1 MRGWYADAV
10 VALRALAFVAGFLL
24 VAATVLSAVQ
34 TFVVP
39 RALPVRLSRLV
50 FVSSRSFFSTLA
62 RRRTDYQGRD
72 RIMAFY
78 APLTLLVLP
87 AVWLTLILLGYSA
100 MYWGLG
106 EDAWH
111 AVAVSGSS
119 LLTLGFDRPT
129 GRVATLMSVSE
140 AGLGIALLALLIT
153 YLPTIYGAFAQ
164 RETFVALLEGR
175 AGTPPWGVTMLERYE
190 RIGLHRSNDL
200 WRQGETWFAQLAES
214 HTSLASLPFF
224 RSPQPELS
232 WVTAAGTVLDAASM
246 QLAALDL
253 EFSPE
258 AALCVRSGFV
268 SLRRIADYFGI
279 PYDPDPRPTDPIS
292 IAREEFDAACDR
304 LARAGAPVNADRDQA
319 WRDFSGWR
327 VNYDAVLLALAGLTE
342 AAPAPWTS
350 DRAPAYKRPRIR
362 HRKQRPA
369 AG

>member
-1 MRGWYADAV
+1 MT
-10 VALRALAFVAGFLL
+10 ALRPLAFVAGFFL
-24 VAATVLSAVQ
+24 VGATVLSAVQ

-39 RALPVRLSRLV
+39 RALPVRLSRVV
-50 FVSSRSFFSTLA
+50 FVFSRWLFSTSA
-62 RRRTDYQGRD
+62 RRRTDYAGRD

-78 APLTLLVLP
+78 APITLLVLP
-87 AVWLTLILLGYSA
+87 GVWLTLVLLGYAA

-106 EDAWH
+106 EDLWH
-111 AVAVSGSS
+111 SVDVSGSS
-119 LLTLGFDRPT
+119 LITLGFSRPE
-129 GRVATLMSVSE
+129 GRVATVVSFTE
-140 AGLGIALLALLIT
+140 AALGIALLALLIT

-190 RIGLHRSNDL
+190 RIGLHSNDL
-200 WRQGETWFAQLAES
+200 WRQGEIWFAQLAES

-232 WVTAAGTVLDAASM
+232 WVTAAGTVLDAASL
-246 QLAALDL
+246 QLSALDL

-279 PYDPDPRPTDPIS
+279 PYDPDPSPTDPIS
-292 IAREEFDAACDR
+292 ITRDEFESACER
-304 LARAGAPVNADRDQA
+304 LARAGAPLKPDRDRA

-350 DRAPAYKRPRIR
+350 DRAVAYKRPRIR
-362 HRKQRPA
+362 HRRQRPA
-369 AG
+369 SG

>member
-1 MRGWYADAV
+1 MF
-10 VALRALAFVAGFLL
+10 LAGGAL
-24 VAATVLSAVQ
+24 VATTVLSAVQ

-50 FVSSRSFFSTLA
+50 FVTSRTLFSTFA
-62 RRRTDYQGRD
+62 GRHDDYEGRD

-78 APLTLLVLP
+78 APITLLVLP
-87 AVWLTLILLGYSA
+87 AVWLAFVLVGYAA

-106 EDAWH
+106 DEPWH
-111 AVAVSGSS
+111 SIEVSGSS
-119 LLTLGFDRPT
+119 LLTLGFDHPANRW
-129 GRVATLMSVSE
+129 ATLVSFSE
-140 AGLGIALLALLIT
+140 AALGIALLATLIT

-175 AGTPPWGVTMLERYE
+175 AGTPPWGVTMLERFE
-190 RIGLHRSNDL
+190 RVGLHRSNDL

-246 QLAALDL
+246 QLSALDVP
-253 EFSPE
+253 FSAE
-258 AALCVRSGFV
+258 AAMCIRSGFV

-279 PYDPDPRPTDPIS
+279 AHDPDPRPTDPIS
-292 IAREEFDAACDR
+292 ITREEFESACDR
-304 LARAGAPVNADRDQA
+304 LARAGAPVKLDRDQA

-327 VNYDAVLLALAGLTE
+327 VNYDVVLLALAGLTE

-350 DRAPAYKRPRIR
+350 DRAPAYKRPPIR